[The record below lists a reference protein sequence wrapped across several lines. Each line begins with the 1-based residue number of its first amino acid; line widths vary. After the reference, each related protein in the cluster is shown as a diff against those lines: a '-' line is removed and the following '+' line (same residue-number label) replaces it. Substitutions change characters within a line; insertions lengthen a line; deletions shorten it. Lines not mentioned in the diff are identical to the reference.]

1 MSNKQCIII
10 AGPTAA
16 GKTAEAIR
24 LALLLGTEIISADS
38 RQCYRELKIGV
49 ARPTAEELATVPHH
63 FIANHSIEENITAAA
78 FEEEALACL
87 EEIFKKHDHAIV
99 CGGTGLYIKALV
111 EGLDEIP
118 QVPAEIR
125 KKIRENMDQGG
136 IKTLRENLLALDP
149 GYAEKGDVNNVNR
162 MMRALEVIVHTGNPI
177 RQYQKGSKAV
187 RDFSVEY
194 RIIQPQREILYER
207 INKRVDGMIELGLE
221 EEVQSL
227 LPYQQSVALQTV
239 GYQEF
244 FDFFAGKIS
253 RESAINKIKQHT
265 RNYAKRQMTWFRSFQ

>member
-24 LALLLGTEIISADS
+24 LALSLDTEIISADS

-63 FIANHSIEENITAAA
+63 FIANHSIEENITAAV

>member
-24 LALLLGTEIISADS
+24 LALSLDTEIISADS

-136 IKTLRENLLALDP
+136 IKTLRDNLLALDP

>member
-24 LALLLGTEIISADS
+24 LALSLDTEIISADS

>member
-265 RNYAKRQMTWFRSFQ
+265 RNYAKRQMTWFRNFQ